1 MKTGALEFCCLDESA
16 VGGTTNAVQT
26 MASFMVTVAPST
38 KGCVDEHIDDSCD
51 CGSDLQSE
59 AVSKEKVCGKH

>member
-1 MKTGALEFCCLDESA
+1 M
-16 VGGTTNAVQT
+16 GGTTNPVQT